1 MAGDLL
7 SGLGGLGGL
16 MKGLSGLLPQ
26 DDPQVKLMTA
36 QTQVSD
42 LKKQEADIYTEIG
55 RLAFQQN
62 PGAYP
67 AQADRLRLIQTNL
80 ADAQSQLDQTSHAN
94 QAAEEAAKQA
104 REALT
109 CPNCG
114 TVNPEGTKFCQ
125 DCGTKLGVL
134 KATCPSCGVENPPG
148 TRFCGGCGTRLEA

>member
-16 MKGLSGLLPQ
+16 MKGLSGFLPQ

-36 QTQVSD
+36 QSQVSE
-42 LKKQEADIYTEIG
+42 LKQQEAELYAEIG

-67 AQADRLRLIQTNL
+67 AQADKLRLVQANL
-80 ADAQSQLDQTSHAN
+80 ADAQSQLDQTSHDK
-94 QAAEEAAKQA
+94 QAAEQAAKDA
-104 REALT
+104 EAALT

-125 DCGTKLGVL
+125 DCGTKLGAT
-134 KATCPSCGVENPPG
+134 KAVCSSCGAENPPG
-148 TRFCGGCGTRLEA
+148 TKFCGGCGARLEA